1 MSKNSTLKLVL
12 SAMFLAIGMILPF
25 FTGQIQ
31 QIGSM
36 LLPMHI
42 PVFLCAFI
50 CGWQYAFAVGFSL
63 PLLRSLIFGM
73 PMLFPNAVSMALE
86 LAVYGIVAG
95 FVYRL
100 TGRKSILSVYV
111 SMISAMILGRIIWGL
126 AQFCLL
132 GINGTAFSWQAF
144 VAGAVTSAIP
154 GIIIQLILV
163 PTIVG
168 ILNAK
173 GYDIDERSK

>member
-1 MSKNSTLKLVL
+1 
-12 SAMFLAIGMILPF
+12 MILPF

-86 LAVYGIVAG
+86 LAVYGIVTG
-95 FVYRL
+95 FVYRSI
-100 TGRKSILSVYV
+100 GRKSILSVYT
-111 SMISAMILGRIIWGL
+111 SMISAMILGRIVWGL

-154 GIIIQLILV
+154 GIIIQLVLV
-163 PTIVG
+163 PATVG

-173 GYDIDERSK
+173 GYDINERSK